1 MIGLVRGTIASL
13 SGNSVIVDTGG
24 VGYRVT
30 ITPSTMATLSAET
43 QAVTLFTYTHVREDV
58 LELFGFLSDAERGVF
73 ETLLGTHGVGPSLAL
88 AILGTLGASEV
99 VRAVQEQDSS
109 SFELVSGVGKKTAA
123 RLMLELQGSMAAAT
137 VMPSTVGG
145 LSGGPTIRSDVA
157 AALEALGYGM
167 DEIQAATADL
177 DGTES
182 VEHGL
187 RLALQ
192 AMGSR

>member
-1 MIGLVRGTIASL
+1 MIGLVRGSVAGVN
-13 SGNSVIVDTGG
+13 GNSVIVDTGG

-30 ITPSTMATLSAET
+30 LTPSAIAELSLNGPE
-43 QAVTLFTYTHVREDV
+43 VTLFTYTHVREDA

-88 AILGTLGASEV
+88 AIIGTLGANEV
-99 VRAVQEQDSS
+99 VRAVQDQDSS

-123 RLMLELQGSMAAAT
+123 RLILELQGSMAAST
-137 VMPSTVGG
+137 LMPSSMSG
-145 LSGGPTIRSDVA
+145 LSGGPTTRSDVS
-157 AALEALGYGM
+157 AALEALGYGS
-167 DEIQAATADL
+167 DEIHAATANL